1 MRNAKLFIYSL
12 TAVLTGVLAIL
23 DARTA
28 AVFGC
33 FCLVLAFVLVDQTE
47 QQPTVH
53 ERVRASR
60 ARRRR

>member
-60 ARRRR
+60 AKRRR

>member
-53 ERVRASR
+53 DRVRASR